1 MHTLATD
8 LLHTLRTLRK
18 APGIS
23 ALAALAL
30 ALGIG
35 ANGVIFSFVD
45 AILLRPLPVARPSEL
60 VRLNQIAPDGLS
72 RSFSYV
78 EYQELRSQSRTLSG
92 LSAFGMRG
100 VVITLDGPPFLATV
114 CVVSPNYFPFLGIR
128 AEAGRLF
135 GEETGTPNRALVAVL
150 SHRFWQKRFGRD
162 AGVIGKPVHINRLL
176 CVVEGI
182 APRDFRGTEPG
193 EEPDLWVPV
202 SAWTQLT
209 GEEQARRKYR
219 WMDLIGRL
227 HPGDPRGQAERE
239 LEVLRK
245 EWESADPSL
254 YKNIRFSLLTEFEAR
269 GEWARILG
277 GVLVLLAALVL
288 LIACVNVANLLM
300 AHLNSRRREI
310 AIRMSLGAS
319 RLRIFGLVVMEVFA
333 LAVFGTLLAFLL
345 SAWLIRALPGLLTSI
360 PFASQWDVRLDSRV
374 VGFTLAMSLLA
385 VLGSA
390 AVPAFKMIRQNLNL
404 TLRDYASTTVNPLR
418 GRSLSTIL
426 IVSQLAFTAVLLV
439 SAGLLARTF
448 WNVRSLDPGFSSSK
462 RLLVW
467 ILPGI
472 QGYSD
477 QQLQSFYY
485 ELLARVQGLPGVL
498 QTTLVQRPP
507 LYPTEGGQSYPVKI
521 PGREEGQN
529 KDLEVRYTLV
539 WPNYF
544 AFMETPFLRGRSFS
558 GHETASGPGYVVI
571 NETMA
576 RQFWPDQDPVGRRFT
591 VQRGNN
597 GRDCEIIGVV
607 RDGKYVSLK
616 EASYPYMYL
625 PLAQWDSAEMT
636 LLVHTSS
643 DPHALAGA
651 IQRELRRLSPSL
663 PEPEISTLD
672 EQLEQARSDERISA
686 SLTGTLS
693 GLAVCLALSGLYGLL
708 SYSVRQRTREIGIRM
723 SLGAQTDTILKMVL
737 AQGLRLVAFG
747 TALGLIAAFL
757 AARVLASQVYGIRP
771 RDPLTFAGV
780 SVLLVATSLIA
791 CLVPARR
798 ASRVDPADALR
809 QE

>member
-1 MHTLATD
+1 MYTLTTD
-8 LLHTLRTLRK
+8 LLHTLRALRK

-23 ALAALAL
+23 SLAVLAL

-35 ANGVIFSFVD
+35 ANSAIFSFVD

-60 VRLNQIAPDGLS
+60 VRLSQISQDGPS

-78 EYQELRSQSRTLSG
+78 EYQDLRSQGTTLSG

-100 VVITLDGPPFLATV
+100 VIITLDGPPFLASV

-135 GEETGTPNRALVAVL
+135 GEETEAPNRALVAVL
-150 SHRFWQKRFGRD
+150 SYRFWQKRLGGD
-162 AGVIGKPVHINRLL
+162 AAVIGKTLHINRLL
-176 CVVEGI
+176 CTAEGV
-182 APRDFRGTEPG
+182 APRRFRGTELG
-193 EEPDLWVPV
+193 EEPDLWIPV

-209 GEEQARRKYR
+209 GEEQTQRKYR

-227 HPGDPRGQAERE
+227 RPGDSLSRAEQELNVIRE
-239 LEVLRK
+239 QWGAVD
-245 EWESADPSL
+245 ASL
-254 YKNIRFSLLTEFEAR
+254 YKDVRFSLLTEFEAR
-269 GEWARILG
+269 GEWPRILG
-277 GVLVLLAALVL
+277 GLLVLLAVLVL
-288 LIACVNVANLLM
+288 VIACVNVANLLM

-319 RLRIFGLVVMEVFA
+319 RLRICGLVIMEAFA
-333 LAVFGTLLAFLL
+333 LAVCGTLLAFLL
-345 SAWLIRALPGLLTSI
+345 SAWLVRALPALLTSI
-360 PFASQWDVRLDSRV
+360 PFASQWEVRLDSRV

-390 AVPAFKMIRQNLNL
+390 AAPAFKVVRQNLNQ

-418 GRSLSTIL
+418 GRTISAIL
-426 IVSQLAFTAVLLV
+426 IVSQLALTAVLLV

-448 WNVRSLDPGFSSSK
+448 WNVRSLDPGFKSSN

-477 QQLQSFYY
+477 EQLRAFYH

-498 QTTLVQRPP
+498 QATLVQRPP

-544 AFMETPFLRGRSFS
+544 TVMETPFLKGQSFS
-558 GHETASGPGYVVI
+558 GQETATGPGFVVI

-576 RQFWPDQDPVGRRFT
+576 RQFWPGQDPVGRRFN
-591 VQRGNN
+591 VKSGNRE
-597 GRDCEIIGVV
+597 RDCEIIGVV
-607 RDGKYVSLK
+607 RDGKYVSLR
-616 EASYPYMYL
+616 ETSYPYMFL
-625 PLAQWDSAEMT
+625 PVSQWPSAEMT
-636 LLVHTSS
+636 LVVHSSS

-651 IQRELRRLSPSL
+651 VQRELRRLSPSL
-663 PEPEISTLD
+663 PEPVISTFD
-672 EQLEQARSDERISA
+672 EQLEQARSDERVSA
-686 SLTGTLS
+686 SLVGALS

-723 SLGAQTDTILKMVL
+723 SLGARTGTILKMVL
-737 AQGLRLVAFG
+737 LQGLRLVACG

-757 AARVLASQVYGIRP
+757 ASQVLASQVYGIRP
-771 RDPLTFAGV
+771 RDPLTFAAV
-780 SVLLVATSLIA
+780 SVLLVTISLLA
-791 CLVPARR
+791 CIVPARR
-798 ASRVDPADALR
+798 ASRVDPSDALR